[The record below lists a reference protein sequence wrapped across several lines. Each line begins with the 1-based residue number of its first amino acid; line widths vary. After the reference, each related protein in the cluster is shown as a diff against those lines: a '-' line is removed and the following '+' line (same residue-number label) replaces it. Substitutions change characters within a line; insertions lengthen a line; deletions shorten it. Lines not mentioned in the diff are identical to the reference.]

1 MIPTAL
7 AKYLLGPETTP
18 GTAVTPSKQLLGLS
32 FSLTPSEEIARFRPD
47 GVRLDTAT
55 YLTAK
60 GTEVDFEG
68 ILDANALAYVMA
80 SAVANVSPSQIM
92 DGTTPTGAYQWS
104 FTLNPTSSQTRLTY
118 TIGLAGP
125 SYAYR
130 AAYGLLHSFSIE
142 VSNEAKLSGSGV
154 ARALESIS
162 PPASVIQVPAIPL
175 GPTFALT
182 MDSTA
187 GGIGTTAVQGAL
199 SVTLEI
205 SETAATVRTGGD
217 LDFSTHVDAAP
228 DATLSFTLAGDV
240 ADYLDL
246 VRTGARRYVRLT
258 VTGPTLYSGGV
269 NVVAMFQADLPV
281 VIEKVDKFSDEDGV
295 YAAEI
300 TARVVYDA
308 SLSPTFE
315 VINNLGA
322 L

>member
-1 MIPTAL
+1 VL
-7 AKYLLGPETTP
+7 
-18 GTAVTPSKQLLGLS
+18 
-32 FSLTPSEEIARFRPD
+32 
-47 GVRLDTAT
+47 
-55 YLTAK
+55 
-60 GTEVDFEG
+60 
-68 ILDANALAYVMA
+68 A

-92 DGTTPTGAYQWS
+92 DGSTSTGAYQWS
-104 FTLNPTSSQTRLTY
+104 FTLNPTSSQTRRTY

-154 ARALESIS
+154 ARAMDSIS
-162 PPASVIQVPAIPL
+162 PPASVTQVSAIPL
-175 GPTFALT
+175 GPVFTLT
-182 MDSTA
+182 MDNTA
-187 GGIGTTAVQGAL
+187 GGIGTTAVQGVL

-205 SETAATVRTGGD
+205 SETVATVRTGSN

-228 DATLSFTLAGDV
+228 DATLSFTVAGDV
-240 ADYLDL
+240 ASYLAL
-246 VRTGARRYVRLT
+246 VRNGAKRYVRLT
-258 VTGPTLYSGGV
+258 VTGPTLYSGSI
-269 NVVAMFQADLPV
+269 NVVATFRVDLPV

-308 SLSPTFE
+308 SLSPTFT